1 MDSFADEAIRRYLDD
16 AFAGSDFAGS
26 DTDSI
31 ANALQS
37 YLGEVLEANKRINLT
52 RIEDS
57 SSAKLLHIED
67 SLSGLP
73 ELMKAPEGDYVDL
86 GSGGGFP
93 GVPLALASG
102 RKTLLVDSVKKKMAA
117 VQGILDTLGFSG
129 QIRTYDGRI
138 EDLAKDCPGR
148 FSAATARALSKLPS
162 LLELASPLL
171 KRNGMLICY
180 KSHISEDERAAALKI
195 QTYLGMKLV
204 SERKFLLSDGE
215 TVRDIVVLQ
224 KVKEPGLK
232 LPRRIG
238 LAQKKPLA

>member
-1 MDSFADEAIRRYLDD
+1 MLDSLVDEAIRTYLVADPEGSQDSLASQRIQAYLD
-16 AFAGSDFAGS
+16 A
-26 DTDSI
+26 
-31 ANALQS
+31 
-37 YLGEVLEANKRINLT
+37 VLEANKRINLT

-57 SSAKLLHIED
+57 ESAKLLHIED

-73 ELMKAPEGDYVDL
+73 ELAKAPEGDYVDL

-102 RKTLLVDSVKKKMAA
+102 RRTLLVDSVKKKMAT
-117 VQGILDTLGFSG
+117 VRSILDQLGYSDM
-129 QIRTYDGRI
+129 IRTYDGRI
-138 EDLAKDCPGR
+138 EDLAIRSPKK

-171 KRNGMLICY
+171 KKEGVLICY
-180 KSHISEDERAAALKI
+180 KSHVSDEELSSALKI
-195 QTYLGMKLV
+195 QAYLGMRMI
-204 SERKFLLSDGE
+204 SDRKFMLSDGV
-215 TVRDIVVLQ
+215 TARDIIVFE